1 MADGERYSGVIFP
14 EYYED
19 IFTESDLAFRFRLI
33 RTHIH
38 PKLRVLISGCLDVVS
53 DLLETDPYTFSC
65 VHREPKSMRDSS
77 KLDGGAP
84 EAEEERLRC
93 ALYGLHPNE
102 VRGKGY
108 PNLRSS
114 SGRGRHLADF
124 DLSFFADADGL
135 GLELHVGRREEL
147 NLLEQVYTQYREQI
161 DALLTFVRLGVDG
174 PSESRLL
181 SLRGMIEAS
190 KASTERSGNW
200 LAVFEPRYPFPIAAC
215 DFMSRFED
223 CFCALY
229 LIYDAMLSRALDI
242 EDKFLDHFARLEEHF
257 RSSAQIDRDPPPPPA
272 F

>member
-1 MADGERYSGVIFP
+1 MAEGERYAGVVFP

-19 IFTESDLAFRFRLI
+19 IFGEDDLSFRFRLI

-38 PKLRVLISGCLDVVS
+38 PKLRVLISGCLEGVS
-53 DLLETDPYTFSC
+53 DLLETDPYTFSTLN
-65 VHREPKSMRDSS
+65 REPKKMM
-77 KLDGGAP
+77 GP
-84 EAEEERLRC
+84 EATELEDDRLRC
-93 ALYGLHPNE
+93 ALYGLRPNE

-147 NLLEQVYTQYREQI
+147 DLLEQVYRAYREQI
-161 DALLTFVRLGVDG
+161 DALITFIRLGVDG
-174 PSESRLL
+174 PAESRLL
-181 SLRGMIEAS
+181 SLAGMIAAARDS
-190 KASTERSGNW
+190 GERGGNW
-200 LAVFEPRYPFPIAAC
+200 LAIFEPRYPFPIAAC

-223 CFCALY
+223 CFSALY
-229 LIYDAMLSRALDI
+229 LIYDAMLSRALNI
-242 EDKFLDHFARLEEHF
+242 EDKFLDHFERLEDHF
-257 RSSAQIDRDPPPPPA
+257 RTSAQIDREPPTS